1 MEFQNEDTSGRSLT
15 ACRAPLDFDLGP
27 SILRGSVISCENFN
41 CGQLYS
47 VFAENDDS
55 VGVGSVFVVFDTPAA
70 GGFGEGV
77 GVDQDFHGIKP
88 GGFAAGEDMFFEED
102 FSSADFADFHGG
114 VSARAE
120 DALDFHHRGGEHGLP
135 SLERT
140 GAAGNGFRVDT
151 CKPTA
156 EPVIAAVI
164 NHIKEWRGGEDERDG
179 VFLKQESGFRF
190 CAP

>member
-1 MEFQNEDTSGRSLT
+1 MPT
-15 ACRAPLDFDLGP
+15 PLPLVFELGP

-41 CGQLYS
+41 RGQLFS
-47 VFAENDDS
+47 VFTENDDS
-55 VGVGSVFVVFDTPAA
+55 VGVGPVFVVFDTPAA

-77 GVDQDFHGIKP
+77 GVDQDFYGIKT

-120 DALDFHHRGGEHGLP
+120 DALDFHHRGGEHGP
-135 SLERT
+135 PYLERT
-140 GAAGNGFRVDT
+140 GAAGNGFRVDA

-156 EPVIAAVI
+156 EPIIAAVI
-164 NHIKEWRGGEDERDG
+164 DHIQEWRGGDDERDG
-179 VFLKQESGFRF
+179 VFLEQGLGFSFRG
-190 CAP
+190 P